1 MSREKKRQS
10 TFLLEEEEEN
20 FETSVSTS
28 QENINI
34 ENVTDDMPIEPMA
47 FLQGLHSGNLMQF
60 SQQSVLREM
69 MLQDI
74 KTQINSLPKL
84 ENHNNGD
91 YHFGM
96 VLEEPPKSH
105 WMFSMPLNKLYI
117 RMNKTFNIDVK
128 FKTKMP
134 IQPLNLRAFLCFV
147 KDVSGP
153 VLRCQN
159 HLSTD
164 PIKGNQSMRE
174 SLLRCENP
182 NTSYCGTS
190 EGKSIAERYS
200 VLVPL
205 NMSRS
210 SHESGGFV
218 RQTLAFSF
226 ACQNSCFGRKE
237 TCLVFCLENT
247 NRDILGQQVLYL
259 KICTCPK
266 RDRNQDERHL
276 ESNKN
281 KLFFDASE
289 EEELDA
295 TCAKKKCR
303 RTMKNEVKDENEIN
317 DSSDVH
323 PVPADWEVSR
333 AIDGDYRLVIK
344 FSNKDLLLR
353 SIEGIIEKTAVA
365 MIRNPQHLKL
375 RQQTNYLLNLK
386 KCALKL
392 S

>member
-1 MSREKKRQS
+1 
-10 TFLLEEEEEN
+10 
-20 FETSVSTS
+20 
-28 QENINI
+28 
-34 ENVTDDMPIEPMA
+34 
-47 FLQGLHSGNLMQF
+47 
-60 SQQSVLREM
+60 
-69 MLQDI
+69 MLG
-74 KTQINSLPKL
+74 KHEVCYS
-84 ENHNNGD
+84 
-91 YHFGM
+91 
-96 VLEEPPKSH
+96 
-105 WMFSMPLNKLYI
+105 
-117 RMNKTFNIDVK
+117 
-128 FKTKMP
+128 
-134 IQPLNLRAFLCFV
+134 FV
-147 KDVSGP
+147 KKKFTHI
-153 VLRCQN
+153 N
-159 HLSTD
+159 YH
-164 PIKGNQSMRE
+164 
-174 SLLRCENP
+174 
-182 NTSYCGTS
+182 
-190 EGKSIAERYS
+190 
-200 VLVPL
+200 
-205 NMSRS
+205 S
-210 SHESGGFV
+210 S
-218 RQTLAFSF
+218 
-226 ACQNSCFGRKE
+226 
-237 TCLVFCLENT
+237 
-247 NRDILGQQVLYL
+247 RDILGQQVLYL

-386 KCALKL
+386 SKHYTI
-392 S
+392 